1 MNFINSYTFL
11 LEIIIKRIHLLSLQ
25 YTEFLLNIFK
35 ENFAEKNHK
44 NKNRIEIHS
53 YACYTDCELMGMRR
67 KKRTNMHNNNFKA
80 NHINL
85 KRENGR
91 EKNHRDKD
99 IQHTHTQV
107 SVDIFHNDDDDGTG
121 TYGLRVSNIALVD
134 M

>member
-1 MNFINSYTFL
+1 
-11 LEIIIKRIHLLSLQ
+11 
-25 YTEFLLNIFK
+25 
-35 ENFAEKNHK
+35 
-44 NKNRIEIHS
+44 
-53 YACYTDCELMGMRR
+53 
-67 KKRTNMHNNNFKA
+67 MHNNNFKA

-91 EKNHRDKD
+91 EKKPQR
-99 IQHTHTQV
+99 QGYTTHTHTQV